1 MHSNRFLLCV
11 LGLLLS
17 AGVRT
22 DSVIAQSQRKQPVL
36 PKDTLPKQLPLEHVP
51 SGLNAT
57 RSIPADNRLTAA
69 RVVLGRSLFF
79 DPVLSANNTVACA
92 SCHQPQHGFAAP
104 DARAIG
110 IHGQVGL
117 RNAPSL
123 LNRAYGTRFFWD
135 GRAGSLEEQA
145 LKPIA
150 NPKELGSSVAAVI
163 KRLRGNASYVK
174 QFRQA
179 FAADG
184 AETVNEKNLA
194 KALASFERTLL
205 LGDSPID
212 RFRASDASALS
223 DAERQGLW
231 LYESRGRCWRC
242 HSGHNFTDG
251 SFRNTGVSWGKT
263 PVDLGR
269 FAVTGREADVGMF
282 KTPTLRGVALT
293 EPYMHDGSVKTL
305 RDVVHFY
312 NRGGVKNP
320 NLDPI
325 IQPLGLSDADVDH
338 LVAFLKAL
346 SRTSDPKSVLP
357 DATRGRKQPRIL
369 RASPF

>member
-1 MHSNRFLLCV
+1 MHFNRFLLCV
-11 LGLLLS
+11 LALLLS

-145 LKPIA
+145 LKDLRNSWRPFDDGA
-150 NPKELGSSVAAVI
+150 FQGLDRERTTAD
-163 KRLRGNASYVK
+163 RLR
-174 QFRQA
+174 RQ
-179 FAADG
+179 
-184 AETVNEKNLA
+184 
-194 KALASFERTLL
+194 
-205 LGDSPID
+205 
-212 RFRASDASALS
+212 
-223 DAERQGLW
+223 
-231 LYESRGRCWRC
+231 
-242 HSGHNFTDG
+242 
-251 SFRNTGVSWGKT
+251 
-263 PVDLGR
+263 
-269 FAVTGREADVGMF
+269 
-282 KTPTLRGVALT
+282 VAL
-293 EPYMHDGSVKTL
+293 
-305 RDVVHFY
+305 
-312 NRGGVKNP
+312 GVQE
-320 NLDPI
+320 L
-325 IQPLGLSDADVDH
+325 LERYGLSGQDTG
-338 LVAFLKAL
+338 
-346 SRTSDPKSVLP
+346 S
-357 DATRGRKQPRIL
+357 
-369 RASPF
+369 